1 MGNSKIRVAV
11 VGVGNCASSLVQG
24 LSFYNEHSG
33 NETPPGL
40 INSDVG
46 GYRIRD
52 IEVSAAFDVNAT
64 KVGCD
69 LAEAIFST
77 PNNTRKFAE
86 VPRTNI
92 CVSRGE
98 TLDGLGHHLASKI
111 ELSSQPPVD
120 VVETLRKTRSEIV
133 VSYLPVGSQL
143 ATEFYAQRAIE
154 AGCAYVN
161 CIPVFIAS
169 DPKWR
174 KLFEERRL
182 PVIGDDIKS
191 QVGATIVHRILANL
205 FNERGVRIDRTYQ
218 LNFGGNADFL
228 NMLDRDRVRS
238 KKISKT
244 ASVTSQMAED
254 FDTDNVH
261 IGPSDYVP
269 WLKDQ
274 KIAHI
279 RIEGSGFGGSPL
291 NLELKLEV
299 WDSPNSAAVVV
310 DAIRCAKIALD
321 RKIGGAIVGPSAYY
335 MKSPPQQFTD
345 DEARELTLDF
355 IWEGRGGAVDALRRR
370 LHEAPGAALDGKNL
384 KCSSPATSQKF

>member
-1 MGNSKIRVAV
+1 MAGSKIRVAI

-24 LSFYNEHSG
+24 LSFYRDQSG
-33 NETPPGL
+33 NEPLPGL
-40 INSDVG
+40 IQTDIG
-46 GYRIRD
+46 GYEIND
-52 IEVSAAFDVNAT
+52 IEISAAFDVNAA
-64 KVGCD
+64 KVGRD
-69 LAEAIFST
+69 LAEAISSF
-77 PNNTRKFAE
+77 PNNTRKFAD
-86 VPRTNI
+86 VPRSNV

-98 TLDGLGHHLASKI
+98 TLDGLGHHLGSQI
-111 ELSSQPPVD
+111 EVSSEPPVD
-120 VVETLRKTRSEIV
+120 VAEMLRKSGSEIV
-133 VSYLPVGSQL
+133 VSYLPVGSQR
-143 ATEFYAQRAIE
+143 ATEFYAQRAME

-174 KLFEERRL
+174 AQFEERRL
-182 PVIGDDIKS
+182 PIIGDDIKS
-191 QVGATIVHRILANL
+191 QVGATIVHRILATL
-205 FNERGVRIDRTYQ
+205 FAQRGVRLDRTYQ

-228 NMLDRDRVRS
+228 NMLDRDRVNS

-244 ASVTSQMAED
+244 AAVTSQMTEG
-254 FDTDNVH
+254 FESDNVH

-269 WLKDQ
+269 WLKDR

-279 RIEGSGFGGSPL
+279 RMEGTGFGDTPL

-321 RKIGGAIVGPSAYY
+321 RGVGGAIVGPSAYY

-345 DEARELTLDF
+345 EEARELTLAF
-355 IWEGRGGAVDALRRR
+355 I
-370 LHEAPGAALDGKNL
+370 HDGHGDR
-384 KCSSPATSQKF
+384 SR